1 MPPSRQFR
9 RRCRRLPRPDSHIAE
24 LSRRVRE
31 AQANQRIPSI
41 SAAAVGNGEV
51 VWQEALG
58 LASVEPE
65 ERATAD
71 TQYRVGSITK
81 TFTAAAVMQ
90 LRDAGELS
98 LDERLEQHLPE
109 AHHGALTLRR
119 MLAHMS
125 GLQREMPGYVWE
137 TLDFPDRAGL
147 VSGLVDAEQVLP
159 PGARWHYSNLAFAL
173 LGEVVARRSG
183 LEYEDYVTERLLNP
197 LDLTRTSFDPAAPTA
212 NAYFVEPYSD
222 RVRPEQNVIK
232 GALAAAGSLWSTTA
246 DLARWGLALVDGA
259 EGVLRR
265 ETVEEMRT
273 FQSMAD
279 LEEWKLGWGLGL
291 MLMREGD
298 RIFVGHAG
306 AMPGFLACLA
316 VSPKERSG
324 AVVLVN
330 SGAGVEIE
338 KLTRKLAVIAA
349 EAYPREPDPWR
360 PIDGVPPELEPLLG
374 RWWSEGT
381 EVVIR
386 YRKGKL
392 EVREAGAPAAAPPA
406 VFEPDGPDRFRGVSG
421 PEQGE
426 PLEVVRGSDG
436 AVEKLYWATY
446 PMTRTPKPFSS

>member
-1 MPPSRQFR
+1 MPTMTP
-9 RRCRRLPRPDSHIAE
+9 PDPPVAE
-24 LSRRVRE
+24 LSRLVRE
-31 AQANQRIPSI
+31 AQANERIPSI

-65 ERATAD
+65 ERATID

-81 TFTAAAVMQ
+81 TITAAAVMQ

-98 LDERLEQHLPE
+98 LDDRLEQHLPE
-109 AHHGALTLRR
+109 AHHGTLTLRR

-147 VSGLVDAEQVLP
+147 VSGLVDAQQVLP

-183 LEYEDYVTERLLNP
+183 LEYEAYVQEHLLNP
-197 LDLTRTSFDPAAPTA
+197 LDLNRTSFDPAAPAA
-212 NAYFVEPYSD
+212 NAYFVEPYAD
-222 RVRPEQNVIK
+222 RVRPDQNVIK
-232 GALAAAGSLWSTTA
+232 GALAAAGSLWSTTG
-246 DLARWGLALVDGA
+246 DLARWGVVLVEGA

-265 ETVEEMRT
+265 ETAEEMRA

-291 MLMREGD
+291 TLLREGD
-298 RIFVGHAG
+298 RIFVGHGG
-306 AMPGFLACLA
+306 AMPGFLAGLA

-330 SGAGVEIE
+330 SGAGVKIDE
-338 KLTRKLAVIAA
+338 LTRKIAVVAA
-349 EAYPREPDPWR
+349 EAYPPEPEPWR

-381 EVVIR
+381 EFVIR
-386 YRKGKL
+386 YRNGKL
-392 EVREAGAPAAAPPA
+392 EAREAEGPATAPPA
-406 VFEPDGPDRFRGVSG
+406 VFEPDGADRFRGVSG

-446 PMTRTPKPFSS
+446 PMTRTPQSFSG

>member
-1 MPPSRQFR
+1 LPP
-9 RRCRRLPRPDSHIAE
+9 PEPPVAE
-24 LSRRVRE
+24 LSRLVRE
-31 AQANQRIPSI
+31 AQANERIPSI
-41 SAAAVGNGEV
+41 SAAAVGNGDV

-58 LASVEPE
+58 LASVERE
-65 ERATAD
+65 EAATAD

-98 LDERLEQHLPE
+98 LDDRLEQHVPE
-109 AHHGALTLRR
+109 AQHGTLTLRR

-147 VSGLVDAEQVLP
+147 LSGLADAEQVLP

-183 LEYEDYVTERLLNP
+183 LEYEDYVRERLLQP
-197 LDLTRTSFDPAAPTA
+197 LDLNRTSFEQTPPAA
-212 NAYFVEPYSD
+212 NAYFVEPYAD

-232 GALAAAGSLWSTTA
+232 GAFAAAGSLWSTTS
-246 DLARWGLALVDGA
+246 DLARWGVVLVSGA
-259 EGVLRR
+259 EDTLRR
-265 ETVEEMRT
+265 ETVEEMRA

-279 LEEWKLGWGLGL
+279 LEEWKLGWGLGV
-291 MLMREGD
+291 MLLRESD
-298 RIFVGHAG
+298 RIFVGHSG

-316 VSPKERSG
+316 VSSNERSG

-330 SGAGVEIE
+330 SGAGVKIE
-338 KLTRKLAVIAA
+338 ELTRKLAVLAA
-349 EAYPREPDPWR
+349 EAYPPDPEPWR
-360 PIDGVPPELEPLLG
+360 PAAGVPLELEPLLG

-381 EVVIR
+381 EFVIR
-386 YRKGKL
+386 YRNGKL
-392 EVREAGAPAAAPPA
+392 EARAAEAPASAPPA
-406 VFEPDGPDRFRGVSG
+406 VFEPDGADRFRGVSG

-426 PLEVVRGSDG
+426 QLEVVRGGDG
-436 AVEKLYWATY
+436 AVAKLYWATY
-446 PMTRTPKPFSS
+446 PMTRTPQSFSG

>member
-1 MPPSRQFR
+1 LPP
-9 RRCRRLPRPDSHIAE
+9 PDPPVAE
-24 LSRRVRE
+24 LSRLVRE
-31 AQANQRIPSI
+31 AQANERIPSLT
-41 SAAAVGNGEV
+41 AAAMGNGEV

-65 ERATAD
+65 ERATTD

-98 LDERLEQHLPE
+98 LDDRLEQHLPD
-109 AHHGALTLRR
+109 AHHGTLTLRR
-119 MLAHMS
+119 MLAHVS

-147 VSGLVDAEQVLP
+147 VSGLVDAQQVLP

-183 LEYEDYVTERLLNP
+183 LDYEDYVSERLLSP
-197 LDLTRTSFDPAAPTA
+197 LGLSRTTFDRAPPAA
-212 NAYFVEPYSD
+212 NAYFVEPYAD

-232 GALAAAGSLWSTTA
+232 GAFAAAGSLWSTTA
-246 DLARWGLALVDGA
+246 DLARWGVALVDGA
-259 EGVLRR
+259 EGVLRP
-265 ETVEEMRT
+265 ETVEEMRA

-291 MLMREGD
+291 MLAREGD
-298 RIFVGHAG
+298 RIFVGHSG
-306 AMPGFLACLA
+306 AMPGFLAFLA

-330 SGAGVEIE
+330 SGAGVKIE
-338 KLTRKLAVIAA
+338 ELTRKLAVVAA
-349 EAYPREPDPWR
+349 EAYPPEPEPWR
-360 PIDGVPPELEPLLG
+360 PTDGVPTELEPLLG

-381 EVVIR
+381 EFVIR
-386 YRKGKL
+386 YRNGKL
-392 EVREAGAPAAAPPA
+392 EARAAEAPASAPPA
-406 VFEPDGPDRFRGVSG
+406 VFEPDGEDRFRGASG

-426 PLEVVRGSDG
+426 QLEVVRGSDG
-436 AVEKLYWATY
+436 AVDKLYWATY
-446 PMTRTPKPFSS
+446 PMTRAPQSFSR

>member
-1 MPPSRQFR
+1 LPP
-9 RRCRRLPRPDSHIAE
+9 PDPPVAE
-24 LSRRVRE
+24 LSRLVRE
-31 AQANQRIPSI
+31 AQAKERIPSI

-58 LASVEPE
+58 LATVQPE
-65 ERATAD
+65 DRATSD

-98 LDERLEQHLPE
+98 LDDRLEQHLPE

-119 MLAHMS
+119 MLAHTS

-137 TLDFPDRAGL
+137 TLEFPDRAGL

-183 LEYEDYVTERLLNP
+183 LAYEDYISEHLLKL
-197 LDLTRTSFDPAAPTA
+197 LDLNRTSFDPAAPTA
-212 NAYFVEPYSD
+212 NAYFVEPYAD

-232 GALAAAGSLWSTTA
+232 GAFAAAGSLWSTTG
-246 DLARWGLALVDGA
+246 DLARWGVVLVEGA
-259 EGVLRR
+259 EGVLPRD
-265 ETVEEMRT
+265 TVEEMRA

-291 MLMREGD
+291 MLLRDGD
-298 RIFVGHAG
+298 RIFVGHGG
-306 AMPGFLACLA
+306 AMPGFLAGLA
-316 VSPKERSG
+316 VSPKGRSG

-330 SGAGVEIE
+330 SGAGVKIE
-338 KLTRKLAVIAA
+338 ELTRKLAVVAA
-349 EAYPREPDPWR
+349 NAYPPEPEPWR
-360 PIDGVPPELEPLLG
+360 PVEGVPSELEPLLG

-381 EVVIR
+381 EFVIR
-386 YRKGKL
+386 YRDGKL
-392 EVREAGAPAAAPPA
+392 EAREAEAPATAPPA
-406 VFEPDGPDRFRGVSG
+406 IFEPDGADRFRGVSG

-426 PLEVVRGSDG
+426 PLEVVRGTDG

-446 PMTRTPKPFSS
+446 PMTRTPQSFSG